1 VALSLLNRDALD
13 AIVVF
18 FFEVDFPLMRSVM
31 TYKMPEC

>member
-1 VALSLLNRDALD
+1 MALRLLNRDALN

-18 FFEVDFPLMRSVM
+18 FLEVDFPLMRDVM